1 MSALIFMNM
10 LRVGVDAR
18 DKAVDKNHTKA
29 RWRMHNWTL
38 RHYVQQITNCL
49 FHSINQ
55 KRSRNYH
62 VTIFEDLHTT
72 SRWNWSTFSFLFRS
86 KFTITSICIRWWI
99 YQRKDFQ
106 RLLRNMLI
114 SINWFQTHFSDP
126 DSLKLLSSVCQRV
139 GQRNSVSGQA
149 FSQDFGQN
157 RQLKP
162 DIDMNAK
169 SEVHVSAV

>member
-55 KRSRNYH
+55 KRSRIYH

-86 KFTITSICIRWWI
+86 KFTITSICIRWSI
-99 YQRKDFQ
+99 YQREDFQ

-114 SINWFQTHFSDP
+114 SNNWFQTHFGDP
-126 DSLKLLSSVCQRV
+126 VSLKTTLSLV
-139 GQRNSVSGQA
+139 GQRNSVSGRA

-157 RQLKP
+157 RLLKP

-169 SEVHVSAV
+169 SKVHVSAV